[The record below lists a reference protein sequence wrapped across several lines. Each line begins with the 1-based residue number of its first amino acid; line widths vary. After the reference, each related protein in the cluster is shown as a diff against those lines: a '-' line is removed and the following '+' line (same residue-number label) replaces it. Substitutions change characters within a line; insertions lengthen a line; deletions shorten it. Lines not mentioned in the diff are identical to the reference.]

1 LSPHGFGTERV
12 EEEVRRLL
20 PEAGVVRIDRD
31 TAGRP
36 EEMVQRLDAVRRR
49 KADVLIGTQM
59 IAKGHDFPD
68 ITLVGVLNADTA
80 LQIADFRAGES
91 TVQLLIQVAGRAGRG
106 DEPGRVI
113 LQTYSPSHYTLE
125 AVVTMDYSSFCTR
138 ELHSRELLQYPPYTR
153 LLKLLITAGDEAS
166 TRDAAMQL
174 GSLCREVA
182 TALRAENCHVAVLG
196 PAPAPLVKLKSR
208 YRWHLF
214 IKAWTNGEMDRF
226 VSAVLEQSKSH
237 PALRRVQL
245 AVDRDPMTSV

>member
-1 LSPHGFGTERV
+1 
-12 EEEVRRLL
+12 
-20 PEAGVVRIDRD
+20 
-31 TAGRP
+31 
-36 EEMVQRLDAVRRR
+36 
-49 KADVLIGTQM
+49 
-59 IAKGHDFPD
+59 
-68 ITLVGVLNADTA
+68 
-80 LQIADFRAGES
+80 
-91 TVQLLIQVAGRAGRG
+91 
-106 DEPGRVI
+106 

-153 LLKLLITAGDEAS
+153 FLKLLVTAGDEAA
-166 TRDAAMQL
+166 TREAATQL

-182 TALRAENCHVAVLG
+182 ATLRAEDCHVAVLG